1 MMRLAT
7 GAGPERDPG
16 AEAPESVHSPVYLNR
31 DFRVLWLAR
40 TLGQIASNTA
50 QFGSLIAIAQLTSSG
65 IEISLL
71 VLLWVLPSAV
81 LGVVAG
87 SVIDAVP
94 KRWTLLAANA
104 LRAGVCFVFVLSTQ
118 GVVEIYF
125 LAALLAMLAPFVGP
139 AESALVPTLV
149 GKAELTSANAFLNL
163 MRYLAQI
170 AGLAILAP
178 LLAELA
184 GIGALFVVT
193 AIFFSAAAI
202 YAAVIPGGS
211 GRLAPRFP
219 DEASRWGKQAF
230 LEALDFLKQDR
241 IVFRAAVQLT
251 LLAATIPLLA
261 ALMPVYLQEV
271 LGQEVSDLP
280 IVLLPG
286 VIGMLIGLRLV
297 SSLARRRDAAW
308 LGTAGIVGFIA
319 ALLLLAFIDGVDATV
334 GTLFGFSDQ
343 GLGPLPDISAKS
355 QMVMLIAFP
364 LGFALS
370 VVNVAANVVLNERVP
385 LLMQGRIF
393 SVQSLMSSLASI
405 APLLVGGALA
415 EVVDVR
421 IVLALAP
428 LLLVYAWAYA
438 QWGKAD
444 PLNLT
449 RRLRRVRS
457 AP

>member
-1 MMRLAT
+1 M
-7 GAGPERDPG
+7 
-16 AEAPESVHSPVYLNR
+16 
-31 DFRVLWLAR
+31 
-40 TLGQIASNTA
+40 
-50 QFGSLIAIAQLTSSG
+50 
-65 IEISLL
+65 
-71 VLLWVLPSAV
+71 
-81 LGVVAG
+81 
-87 SVIDAVP
+87 
-94 KRWTLLAANA
+94 
-104 LRAGVCFVFVLSTQ
+104 
-118 GVVEIYF
+118 
-125 LAALLAMLAPFVGP
+125 
-139 AESALVPTLV
+139 
-149 GKAELTSANAFLNL
+149 
-163 MRYLAQI
+163 
-170 AGLAILAP
+170 
-178 LLAELA
+178 
-184 GIGALFVVT
+184 
-193 AIFFSAAAI
+193 
-202 YAAVIPGGS
+202 
-211 GRLAPRFP
+211 
-219 DEASRWGKQAF
+219 
-230 LEALDFLKQDR
+230 
-241 IVFRAAVQLT
+241 
-251 LLAATIPLLA
+251 
-261 ALMPVYLQEV
+261 
-271 LGQEVSDLP
+271 SDLP

-286 VIGMLIGLRLV
+286 VIGMLVGLRLV